1 MNCYPAAGS
10 LFHSSTISNSIK
22 VFDEM
27 CKWDR
32 ASVEIEIVE
41 STFQRWAEDV
51 PSSGSLDPQ
60 HPCQIEICWC
70 SFLIAFKRRTLMP
83 FSLNLSIRMRVYLYA
98 AHVLCVSESPL
109 FFRFLIMNVELV
121 CSSRLH

>member
-10 LFHSSTISNSIK
+10 LLHSSAISNSIK

-41 STFQRWAEDV
+41 STFQRRAEDV
-51 PSSGSLDPQ
+51 PSSGSPLDSRPTIPLPDRNLLVFILDSLQKKDTHAIFSEPVNPNEDFAILLYDPQ
-60 HPCQIEICWC
+60 QI
-70 SFLIAFKRRTLMP
+70 LMV
-83 FSLNLSIRMRVYLYA
+83 NVA
-98 AHVLCVSESPL
+98 AV
-109 FFRFLIMNVELV
+109 
-121 CSSRLH
+121 

>member
-10 LFHSSTISNSIK
+10 LLHSSAISNSIK

-41 STFQRWAEDV
+41 STFQRRAEDV
-51 PSSGSLDPQ
+51 PSSVSVQGHHWILDPQ
-60 HPCQIEICWC
+60 YPCQIEIYWC
-70 SFLIAFKRRTLMP
+70 SFLIAFKSEKDTHAIFSEPVNPNEDFAILLYDPQQILMV
-83 FSLNLSIRMRVYLYA
+83 NVA
-98 AHVLCVSESPL
+98 AV
-109 FFRFLIMNVELV
+109 
-121 CSSRLH
+121 

>member
-10 LFHSSTISNSIK
+10 LLHSSAISNSIK

-41 STFQRWAEDV
+41 STFQRRAEDV
-51 PSSGSLDPQ
+51 PSSVSVQGHHWILDPQ
-60 HPCQIEICWC
+60 YPCQIEIYWC

-83 FSLNLSIRMRVYLYA
+83 FSLNLSIRMRILQFSCTTHNKY
-98 AHVLCVSESPL
+98 
-109 FFRFLIMNVELV
+109 
-121 CSSRLH
+121 

>member
-1 MNCYPAAGS
+1 MYIS
-10 LFHSSTISNSIK
+10 LNHQKVITLDFRSIK
-22 VFDEM
+22 GLKLKPFNVRRNALQVFDEM

-51 PSSGSLDPQ
+51 PSSVSVHGHHWILDPQ

-83 FSLNLSIRMRVYLYA
+83 FSLNLSIRMSP
-98 AHVLCVSESPL
+98 CV
-109 FFRFLIMNVELV
+109 V
-121 CSSRLH
+121 CF

>member
-10 LFHSSTISNSIK
+10 LLHSSTISNSIK
-22 VFDEM
+22 VITLDFRSIKGLKLKPFNVRRNALQVFDEM
-27 CKWDR
+27 CKWDI

-41 STFQRWAEDV
+41 SIFQRWVEDV

-83 FSLNLSIRMRVYLYA
+83 FSLNLSIRMSP
-98 AHVLCVSESPL
+98 CV
-109 FFRFLIMNVELV
+109 V
-121 CSSRLH
+121 CF